1 MLPKVPKD
9 TKTLKPNNSQGS
21 NINQKNKRLENKV
34 CINEILIKTKS
45 SKMPTDNSIHNQKNK
60 EVRNNK
66 ITKKFSSEA
75 KMNTKEKQLQKKKNS
90 SKYQTKSINDK
101 THSKVDSSTK
111 SKVSNNLIST
121 EKKTNKN
128 KVIPKKNSKVS
139 EHKKSPFMRS
149 KTNYINSKRM
159 VNINNGK
166 NINEETGTRPG
177 TKKLLELLK
186 SLSPIDK
193 SKCNQLIDHNIN
205 QILELENK
213 IKEIIIQT
221 QEEIEVINNNGN
233 KNTNDDNEEDKI
245 GLEQNLEIINK
256 ESKMRKDIYIIL
268 FSFIKELLEQ
278 INYLSYD
285 IANQELSELN
295 NLPNNDNLFFINN
308 NNNTSIT
315 SNNSLFVP
323 EIQEEFCGRLL
334 NITKSFIN
342 SEFDISE
349 IKFMNG
355 GEMKFGKNYEDN
367 LFNDDEDYKEYN
379 NLLKNKSKKNMLMH
393 PNEILNK
400 IKNEELKNKDKKIIH
415 HYSNSLKVNSNLEKL
430 EEKINNDEDNI
441 NSDQFGNLKNMMQKN
456 NCFIF

>member
-1 MLPKVPKD
+1 MQPKD
-9 TKTLKPNNSQGS
+9 SKNIKATNSQGS
-21 NINQKNKRLENKV
+21 NISSKNKRLENNV
-34 CINEILIKTKS
+34 LINKILLKPKN
-45 SKMPTDNSIHNQKNK
+45 SKMPLDNNIQNQKNK

-66 ITKKFSSEA
+66 ITKRLSSDINI
-75 KMNTKEKQLQKKKNS
+75 NTKEKLPKKKNV
-90 SKYQTKSINDK
+90 SKYQTKSNNDK
-101 THSKVDSSTK
+101 SHNKVDSSTK
-111 SKVSNNLIST
+111 SKNSNNLNTT
-121 EKKTNKN
+121 EKKVNKN
-128 KVIPKKNSKVS
+128 KAMPKKNSRLF
-139 EHKKSPFMRS
+139 ENKKSTLVRS

-159 VNINNGK
+159 ANINNEK
-166 NINEETGTRPG
+166 NMNEESGSGTG
-177 TKKLLELLK
+177 TKKLMELLK
-186 SLSPIDK
+186 TLSPIDK
-193 SKCNQLIDHNIN
+193 SKCNKLLDHNIN
-205 QILELENK
+205 QIIELENK

-221 QEEIEVINNNGN
+221 QEEIEAINKKEN
-233 KNTNDDNEEDKI
+233 KNTNSDIEENI
-245 GLEQNLEIINK
+245 GLEQNIEIINK

-285 IANQELSELN
+285 IANQELTELN
-295 NLPNNDNLFFINN
+295 NLSKNDNLFFINN
-308 NNNTSIT
+308 NNNSSIT

-323 EIQEEFCGRLL
+323 ETQEEFCGRLINL
-334 NITKSFIN
+334 TKSFIN

-355 GEMKFGKNYEDN
+355 DMKFGKNYEDN

-379 NLLKNKSKKNMLMH
+379 TLLKNKSKKTLLMH

-400 IKNEELKNKDKKIIH
+400 IKNEELKNKGKKIIH

-430 EEKINNDEDNI
+430 EEKISNDEDNI

>member
-1 MLPKVPKD
+1 MQPKD
-9 TKTLKPNNSQGS
+9 SKNLKATNSQGS
-21 NINQKNKRLENKV
+21 NINSKNKRLENNV
-34 CINEILIKTKS
+34 LINKILLKS
-45 SKMPTDNSIHNQKNK
+45 KNSKMPLDNNMQNQKNR

-66 ITKKFSSEA
+66 ITKRLSSDINI
-75 KMNTKEKQLQKKKNS
+75 NTKEKHPKKKNV
-90 SKYQTKSINDK
+90 SKYQTKSNNDK
-101 THSKVDSSTK
+101 SHNKVDSSTK
-111 SKVSNNLIST
+111 SKNYHNLIST
-121 EKKTNKN
+121 EKKVNKN
-128 KVIPKKNSKVS
+128 KAIPKKNSKVF
-139 EHKKSPFMRS
+139 ENKKSPLMRS
-149 KTNYINSKRM
+149 KTNYINSKKIA
-159 VNINNGK
+159 NIK
-166 NINEETGTRPG
+166 NEKNMNEESGSGTG
-177 TKKLLELLK
+177 TKKLMELLRT
-186 SLSPIDK
+186 LSPIDR
-193 SKCNQLIDHNIN
+193 SKCNKLLDNNIK

-221 QEEIEVINNNGN
+221 QEEIEVINKKEN
-233 KNTNDDNEEDKI
+233 KNTNVDNEEKI
-245 GLEQNLEIINK
+245 GLEQNIEIINK

-268 FSFIKELLEQ
+268 FGFIKELLEQ

-285 IANQELSELN
+285 IANQELTELN
-295 NLPNNDNLFFINN
+295 NLSKNDNLFFINN
-308 NNNTSIT
+308 NTNSSIT

-323 EIQEEFCGRLL
+323 EAQEEFCGRLINL
-334 NITKSFIN
+334 TKSFIN

-355 GEMKFGKNYEDN
+355 GDMKLGKNYEDN

-379 NLLKNKSKKNMLMH
+379 ILLKNKSKKTLLIH

-400 IKNEELKNKDKKIIH
+400 IKNEELKDKGKKIIH